1 MSNIDKAA
9 RIVRDLSEVDG
20 ETIGYA
26 HAHNIAHALA
36 DAGLL
41 MPELPEPT
49 SSGWEVGTPLVK
61 EVTLGV
67 GAKVALLPQGVEF
80 QETHITP
87 TEARD
92 LALALL
98 TAAQYAGNHDE

>member
-36 DAGLL
+36 DEGLL
-41 MPELPEPT
+41 MPELPEPWLHT
-49 SSGWEVGTPLVK
+49 PPDTFAWEAPENIIAKRDRGTV
-61 EVTLGV
+61 ELG
-67 GAKVALLPQGVEF
+67 PY
-80 QETHITP
+80 TWCTP
-87 TEARD
+87 TQARD

-98 TAAQYAGNHDE
+98 AAAILAAANYSEEA